1 MIDYEKYGI
10 KTYGALPNERQMEW
24 FKRERSIFFHF
35 GMNTFTDK
43 EWGDGTESP
52 ELFNPTDCDV
62 DSWVKA
68 IFEAGFT
75 LAILTAKHHD
85 GFCLWQTKYTEHS
98 IKNSPYKNGKGDI
111 VKEFT
116 DACQKYG
123 VKAGIYLSPWDRHE
137 KTWGTDAY
145 NDFYVGQLTELLTN
159 YGKIFECWWD
169 GAGSTEAVYD
179 WERWAKTVHTYA
191 PDAVIFGSLGATP
204 WVDVRWVGNEKGIA
218 GEPCYS
224 TIDASSLIYEYTNEL
239 NSGKPNGN
247 RFIPAEA
254 DVSIRPGWFYHESQ
268 DNLVRT
274 PENLMELYYASVGRG
289 CGLLLNIPP
298 NRKGQLGENDVKSIL
313 GFNALLD
320 KYFEKNLL
328 TSAKVCTSTQI
339 NGTPSILDDGFF
351 APAEG
356 DALPTLTIKLPE
368 KTEINTIMIGEA
380 IELGQ
385 KITKICVSATVD
397 GEKTEL
403 FSSQSV
409 GYKLIKS
416 FDAVTTDEITVEILE
431 SLDTP
436 VLDKIGAYM
445 VNVSKESE
453 KKRAEISAKT
463 KKIDEK
469 TLEIELGGIFT
480 FDTIYADW
488 FTEQKYKLYLFNGT
502 DYDLVKENLASGY
515 FLVKLDEPSDGAY
528 RVKLEFE
535 KDAPSDVTFI
545 LE

>member
-1 MIDYEKYGI
+1 M
-10 KTYGALPNERQMEW
+10 
-24 FKRERSIFFHF
+24 
-35 GMNTFTDK
+35 
-43 EWGDGTESP
+43 
-52 ELFNPTDCDV
+52 
-62 DSWVKA
+62 
-68 IFEAGFT
+68 
-75 LAILTAKHHD
+75 
-85 GFCLWQTKYTEHS
+85 
-98 IKNSPYKNGKGDI
+98 
-111 VKEFT
+111 
-116 DACQKYG
+116 
-123 VKAGIYLSPWDRHE
+123 KAGIYLSPWDRHE

-159 YGKIFECWWD
+159 YGKIWECWWD

-218 GEPCYS
+218 GEPCFA
-224 TIDASSLIYEYTNEL
+224 TIDASSLVYEYTNEL

-298 NRKGQLGENDVKSIL
+298 NKKGQLAKNDVKSIL

-328 TSAKVCTSTQI
+328 EGATAQASTQI
-339 NGTPSILDDGFF
+339 NGAPSILDGGFF
-351 APAEG
+351 APLAS
-356 DALPTLTIKLPE
+356 DNARALTVKLPK
-368 KTEINTIMIGEA
+368 KTEINTIMIGEV

-385 KITKICVSATVD
+385 KITKIRVSAVVN

-403 FSSQSV
+403 FSAQSV

-416 FDAVTTDEITVEILE
+416 FDSVTTDEITVEILE
-431 SLDTP
+431 ALDTP
-436 VLDKIGAYM
+436 VLDKIGAYL
-445 VNVSKESE
+445 VSESKGSE
-453 KKRAEISAKT
+453 KKRAKISAVT
-463 KKIDEK
+463 KKIGEK

-515 FLVKLDEPSDGAY
+515 FLVKLDKPSDGAY
-528 RVKLEFE
+528 RLKFEFE
-535 KDAPSDVTFI
+535 KDAPSDVMFI

>member
-1 MIDYEKYGI
+1 MNYEKYGLC
-10 KTYGALPNERQMEW
+10 TYGAVPNERQIEW
-24 FKRERSIFFHF
+24 FRRERTIFFHF

-52 ELFNPTDCDV
+52 STFNPTDCDV

-68 IFEAGFT
+68 ISDSGFS

-111 VKEFT
+111 VKEFI
-116 DACQKYG
+116 DACHKYG

-137 KTWGTDAY
+137 KTWGKPEY

-159 YGKIFECWWD
+159 YGEIFECWWD

-179 WERWAKTVHTYA
+179 WERWANTVHKYA
-191 PDAVIFGSLGATP
+191 PNAVIFGSLGATP

-274 PENLMELYYASVGRG
+274 PENLMELYFASVGRG

-313 GFNALLD
+313 GFNELL
-320 KYFEKNLL
+320 KKSFEKNLL
-328 TSAKVCTSTQI
+328 EGAAAYSSTSVADA
-339 NGTPSILDDGFF
+339 PSILENGFF
-351 APAEG
+351 APTSG
-356 DALPTLTIKLPE
+356 DNAPTLTVKLPE
-368 KTEINTIMIGEA
+368 KTEINTIMLGEA
-380 IELGQ
+380 VELGQ
-385 KITKICVSATVD
+385 KITKIRVSATVD
-397 GEKTEL
+397 GKKQEL
-403 FSSQSV
+403 FSLQSV
-409 GYKLIKS
+409 GYKLLKS
-416 FDAVTTDEITVEILE
+416 FDTVLTDEITVEITD

-436 VLDKIGAYM
+436 VLDKIGAYLI
-445 VNVSKESE
+445 KAE
-453 KKRAEISAKT
+453 KKSEEKRTRISTKTTKTAENVV
-463 KKIDEK
+463 
-469 TLEIELGGIFT
+469 EIELGGIFR
-480 FDTIYADW
+480 FDTVYADW
-488 FTEQKYKLYLFNGT
+488 FTEQGYKIYLFNGT
-502 DYDLVKENLASGY
+502 DYDLVKSGEVRG
-515 FLVKLDEPSDGAY
+515 FFRVKLNTPSDGAY
-528 RVKLEFE
+528 RLKIVFQN
-535 KDAPSDVTFI
+535 DAPSDVDFFV
-545 LE
+545 E

>member
-10 KTYGALPNERQMEW
+10 KAYGAVPNERQMEW

-62 DSWVKA
+62 DGWVKA
-68 IFEAGFT
+68 ISDAGFT

-111 VKEFT
+111 VREFT
-116 DACQKYG
+116 DACKKYG

-145 NDFYVGQLTELLTN
+145 NDFYAGQLTELLTS
-159 YGKIFECWWD
+159 YGKIWECWWD

-179 WERWAKTVHTYA
+179 WERWASIVHKYA

-218 GEPCYS
+218 GEPCFS
-224 TIDASSLIYEYTNEL
+224 TIDASSLVYEYTNEL

-268 DNLVRT
+268 DDFVRT

-298 NRKGQLGENDVKSIL
+298 NRKGQLSENDVKSIL
-313 GFNALLD
+313 GFNMLLS
-320 KYFEKNLL
+320 KSFKENLL
-328 TSAKVCTSTQI
+328 SGAMSSESTQTS
-339 NGTPSILDDGFF
+339 GAPSILDSGFF
-351 APAEG
+351 APLAS
-356 DALPTLTIKLPE
+356 DTAPMLRIKLPR
-368 KTEINTIMIGEA
+368 KTKINTIMIGEA
-380 IELGQ
+380 VELGQ
-385 KITKICVSATVD
+385 KITKIRASAVLN

-403 FSSQSV
+403 FCAQSV

-416 FDAVTTDEITVEILE
+416 FDVTEADEIIVEVLE

-436 VLDKIGAYM
+436 VLDKIGAYLIEEE
-445 VNVSKESE
+445 KENE
-453 KKRAEISAKT
+453 KKRAKISATT
-463 KKIDEK
+463 KRVGEK
-469 TLEIELGGIFT
+469 TIEIELGGIFT
-480 FDTIYADW
+480 FDTVYADW
-488 FTEQKYKLYLFNGT
+488 FTEQNYKLYLFNGT
-502 DYDLVKENLASGY
+502 DYDLAKDGLARG
-515 FLVKLDEPSDGAY
+515 FFRVKLNTPSDGAY
-528 RVKLEFE
+528 RLKIEFE
-535 KDAPSDVTFI
+535 NDAPSGVDFI
-545 LE
+545 VE